1 VRVLVTGGAG
11 YIGSVLVRY
20 LLEKGY
26 SVNILD
32 RMFFGNESVKD
43 IEDQVRVIKQDIRW
57 FNPEILGEVDAVI
70 DLASLSNDPSGELD
84 PEKTLEINYKGR
96 VRVANLAKKK
106 GVKRYVISSS
116 CSVYGFQNVVVNEE
130 SQVNPLTTYA
140 RANYMAETENLKLAS
155 KEFIVTSLR
164 LATVYGLSHR
174 MRFDLAI
181 NGMVRSL
188 YKTGKIM
195 IMRDGNQW
203 RPFVHVKDIAR
214 AFLMVLEAEENMVN
228 GEVFN
233 VGSNMQNVTI
243 FNAAQA
249 VARAIGKE
257 FRYEWY
263 GDPDNRSYKV
273 DFTKISKKLNFTTLY
288 DIDYGSREIWKALS
302 EGVVNPDD
310 PKTITVKWYKQLI
323 EMREI
328 LKNIEID
335 GVLL

>member
-11 YIGSVLVRY
+11 YIGSVLVSY

>member
-1 VRVLVTGGAG
+1 
-11 YIGSVLVRY
+11 
-20 LLEKGY
+20 
-26 SVNILD
+26 
-32 RMFFGNESVKD
+32 
-43 IEDQVRVIKQDIRW
+43 
-57 FNPEILGEVDAVI
+57 
-70 DLASLSNDPSGELD
+70 
-84 PEKTLEINYKGR
+84 
-96 VRVANLAKKK
+96 
-106 GVKRYVISSS
+106 
-116 CSVYGFQNVVVNEE
+116 VVNEE